1 MELVTIGLGLL
12 VNTCVKNQAVNT
24 AIDDFVTDS
33 VKWVK
38 GWFGK
43 SNKASLIQKLQDEPE
58 SEEVKAEVNV
68 AMNEMIKNDH
78 FKIELEKW
86 INESKKENPSIKNVI
101 TKKNVIEDANL
112 EIEGNIKIGDKS
124 EGQNNFDE
132 KNTMKNVTIK
142 GGGDFT
148 LGDG

>member
-1 MELVTIGLGLL
+1 M
-12 VNTCVKNQAVNT
+12 
-24 AIDDFVTDS
+24 
-33 VKWVK
+33 
-38 GWFGK
+38 
-43 SNKASLIQKLQDEPE
+43 
-58 SEEVKAEVNV
+58 
-68 AMNEMIKNDH
+68 
-78 FKIELEKW
+78 
-86 INESKKENPSIKNVI
+86 
-101 TKKNVIEDANL
+101 IEDANL

>member
-86 INESKKENPSIKNVI
+86 INESKKANPSIKNVI